1 MVQMETPPVASGS
14 KLQSVLMAT
23 DLSVSALVAQRWA
36 VAIAAS
42 HRSHLDLVHAVHL
55 AGWATDFLEIDARI
69 PNEIESACREK
80 LGDLARSGRT
90 EDLDV
95 AWHQLNGE
103 PSTAIL
109 EFAAARGSGLIVV
122 GTRGQKT
129 LDTLLLGS
137 TARRVVQHADCPVLS
152 VQPQSTPP
160 SGPIRRILVAT
171 DFSRESVAALQFA
184 SMLLRTS
191 VRSEGCPEI
200 LLLHTFIVPYDLLS
214 TDGFTSAAA
223 GLEQWNTAQT
233 DVENRLEA
241 LAHEHHGDEIEVLTR
256 GVEGYPPDVIVEQA
270 RTRHVD
276 LIAMGTHGRTGL
288 SHAVLGSIAE
298 KVIHEA
304 PCPVLTVRTD
314 RARKKKGDFDAG

>member
-1 MVQMETPPVASGS
+1 METPSATSGS

-23 DLSVSALVAQRWA
+23 DLSVSAQLVQDWA

-42 HRSHLDLVHAVHL
+42 QRSHLDLVHAVHL

-80 LGDLARSGRT
+80 LSDLGRSTRT
-90 EDLDV
+90 ANLEV
-95 AWHQLNGE
+95 TWHQVSGE

-137 TARRVVQHADCPVLS
+137 TARRVMQHADCPVLS
-152 VQPQSTPP
+152 VQPQSSPP

-171 DFSRESVAALQFA
+171 DFSREAAAALHFA
-184 SMLLRTS
+184 SMLLHSRAES
-191 VRSEGCPEI
+191 PDRSEI
-200 LLLHTFIVPYDLLS
+200 LLLHAYIVPYDLLS

-223 GLEQWNTAQT
+223 GLEQWHTAQT
-233 DVENRLEA
+233 DVENRLES
-241 LAHEHHGDEIEVLTR
+241 LAHEHRIVGIELLTR

-270 RTRHVD
+270 RTHHVD

-298 KVIHEA
+298 KVIHGA